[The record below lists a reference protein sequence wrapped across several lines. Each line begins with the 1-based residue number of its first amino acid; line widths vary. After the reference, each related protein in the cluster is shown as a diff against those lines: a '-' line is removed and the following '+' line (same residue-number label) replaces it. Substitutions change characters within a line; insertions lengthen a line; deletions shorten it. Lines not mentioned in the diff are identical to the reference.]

1 MSPTTSTFIWSAL
14 RSRKQSVSVTEHP
27 RASTQIVEALGVSRE
42 FGDRRVVHDLN
53 LALRPGEIHGL
64 LGPNGAG
71 KTTVLRMAAGLMTT
85 SAGEMR
91 VTGGDPCARHIRG
104 RIGWVPASDRS
115 FYLRLSGRQN
125 LTFFC
130 QLHGYGRAEAQELAD
145 RWISEVGLEE
155 ASYRP
160 ARLYSH
166 GMVKRLVL
174 ARAMMCEPAVLVIDE
189 ATHDLDP
196 LGADQVRRLVAE
208 AAGRGAAVIWAT
220 QRIGELP
227 GFANSVTVLDRGE
240 VRFLGSVDELAAE
253 AGSKSYLL
261 LIETDVQSNQ
271 LELPWGKMSR
281 LGSTDRWRCEMLQG
295 VSLTEAFSDLAARGL
310 TVAACTEERP
320 DVEKAFIR
328 LTGSSS

>member
-1 MSPTTSTFIWSAL
+1 M
-14 RSRKQSVSVTEHP
+14 SVTEHP
-27 RASTQIVEALGVSRE
+27 RASTPIVEALGVSRE
-42 FGDRRVVHDLN
+42 FSGRRVVHDLN
-53 LALRPGEIHGL
+53 LALSPGEIHAL

-85 SAGEMR
+85 SEGEMR
-91 VTGGDPCARHIRG
+91 VDGGDPCNRHVRG

-125 LTFFC
+125 LTFFG
-130 QLHGYGRAEAQELAD
+130 QLHGLGRSMAQGLAD
-145 RWISEVGLEE
+145 RWIGEVGLDE
-155 ASYRP
+155 AGNRP

-174 ARAMMCEPAVLVIDE
+174 ARAMMCEPSVLVIGE

-196 LGADQVRRLVAE
+196 LGADQVRRLVRD

-227 GFANSVTVLDRGE
+227 GFANTVTVLDRGD
-240 VRFLGSVDELAAE
+240 VRFHGSVEDLAAE
-253 AGSKSYLL
+253 AGSKSYFLV
-261 LIETDVQSNQ
+261 IETELEFNQ
-271 LELPWGKMSR
+271 LQLPWGEISR
-281 LGSTDRWRCEMLQG
+281 LGTTDRWRCEMFRG
-295 VSLTEAFSDLAARGL
+295 VSLTEAFSDLAARGM
-310 TVAACTEERP
+310 TVVACTEERP

-328 LTGSSS
+328 LTESSS